1 MSSLA
6 TEPAASGLELA
17 DLSLLEPD
25 QLERLYREARAPELE
40 RIDGDLRG
48 RMLAVVALPGPL
60 RRLARRAA
68 GARWFPWR
76 GKSFRPLGAGAGE
89 GINRVVRDAWRWY
102 RFTTALGP
110 SRAGPFAAVQLDYD
124 HPENPAFIRA
134 IKDEVRELR
143 PGLLLG
149 QAWLVVRGR
158 ARLVLW
164 FGLERDRS

>member
-1 MSSLA
+1 MQSAPPRVAREALQ
-6 TEPAASGLELA
+6 LD
-17 DLSLLEPD
+17 DLLDLEPD
-25 QLERLYREARAPELE
+25 RLEALYRQAEVPDLACVR
-40 RIDGDLRG
+40 GDLRG

-76 GKSFRPLGAGAGE
+76 GKSFTPHGTEAGE
-89 GINRVVRDAWRWY
+89 GINRVLRDGWRWY

-110 SRAGPFAAVQLDYD
+110 SRAGPFPALQLDYD
-124 HPENPAFIRA
+124 HPENPGFIRA
-134 IKDEVRELR
+134 IKDEVRLVR

-149 QAWLVVRGR
+149 QAWLLVRGR

-164 FGLERDRS
+164 FGLEAPRG